1 MFHETENKIEPFHPG
16 FQHLYSNFVYD
27 VNFHFENVIDAISV
41 KSSYFV
47 LRLRFYLLMI
57 LVVFCC
63 CCYLTGRSSAEQG
76 FFFGLL
82 RLIRDVD
89 RKVALQA
96 SPTVK

>member
-63 CCYLTGRSSAEQG
+63 CCYLTGRSSAEQV
-76 FFFGLL
+76 FFRVVAADSRRRSEGGTAG
-82 RLIRDVD
+82 VAD
-89 RKVALQA
+89 R
-96 SPTVK
+96 